1 MHIPASKNA
10 AFATSQNSETLR
22 LPLRSPTYAS
32 IPAVREDIRKF
43 LLHRGIDDE
52 RAGMLLFDIS
62 EILTNLIKHPLHK
75 AEFVEISLSLQTHD
89 IEVDVADNST
99 PFATFDAKCKEALAA
114 PASME
119 GEPLLCLRESGF
131 GLACILRRHEKVYYI
146 PSNQS
151 GDGLNHFHLVDT
163 PKPPGTAN
171 ASGEEF
177 DKPPA
182 TLGKTV
188 FLIDDDP
195 VSLSI
200 HQQMLQNIYRVIPF
214 DNADAA
220 LAAFDDIHPQMVI
233 SDLNMPGKDGI
244 RFRRELSQKQ
254 GGDATPFIFLS
265 GHHEGA
271 QSAYVNHIGIDDY
284 LTKPIKKERLL
295 AVMARLFNRSTQY
308 AEAVKGHF
316 HRCMTDILK
325 PQLPRKF
332 GSWKII
338 TLNAMADAGG
348 GDFALYEEKS
358 SVLSGVLG
366 DVMGHG
372 QQAKFFT
379 YAYAGYIRSIFRTLS
394 HAADGGHMLE
404 KLSQWVDDDVFLE
417 NTMVTCLAFDLKTGG
432 EASFAAAGHPPP
444 LLISR
449 GAIKKIDVAGPLP
462 GLAGES
468 HYTTRKVQVA
478 RHDRIIMATDGFF
491 SLFQN
496 DISEFLHRHRG
507 EDIDSFAGS
516 IWIETLARQENMF
529 SRKDDATLIIAEYGG

>member
-1 MHIPASKNA
+1 MK
-10 AFATSQNSETLR
+10 
-22 LPLRSPTYAS
+22 SPSYAS
-32 IPAVREDIRKF
+32 IPAVREDVRKF
-43 LLHRGIDDE
+43 LLHRGVSDE

-62 EILTNLIKHPLHK
+62 EILTNLIKHPQHK
-75 AEFVEISLSLQTHD
+75 ADMVQINLTLQAHN

-114 PASME
+114 LASME

-131 GLACILRRHEKVYYI
+131 GLACILRRHEKVYYV
-146 PSNQS
+146 SSFQS
-151 GDGLNHFHLVDT
+151 GDGFNHFHLVDST
-163 PKPPGTAN
+163 PRTPAVKTSGDTDGNTTA
-171 ASGEEF
+171 S
-177 DKPPA
+177 
-182 TLGKTV
+182 LGKVV

-200 HQQMLQNIYRVIPF
+200 HQQMLQNVYRVFAF

-220 LAAFDDIHPQMVI
+220 LAAFDETRPQMVI
-233 SDLNMPGKDGI
+233 SDLNMPGKGGI
-244 RFRRELSQKQ
+244 TFRRELSQKP

-316 HRCMTDILK
+316 HRRMTDILK
-325 PQLPRKF
+325 PELPHKF
-332 GSWKII
+332 GSWRII
-338 TLNAMADAGG
+338 TLNVMADAGG
-348 GDFALYEEKS
+348 GDFALYEEKA

-394 HAADGGHMLE
+394 QAADGGHMLE
-404 KLSQWVDDDVFLE
+404 KLSQWVDGDPFLE
-417 NTMVTCLAFDLKTGG
+417 NTMVTCLAFDLKTSG
-432 EASFAAAGHPPP
+432 EVLFAAAGHPPP
-444 LLISR
+444 LLISH
-449 GAIKKIDVAGPLP
+449 GAIKMIDVAGPLP

-468 HYTTRKVQVA
+468 HYATRKIQLA
-478 RHDRIIMATDGFF
+478 RHDRIIMGTDGFF
-491 SLFQN
+491 ALFQN
-496 DISEFLHRHRG
+496 DINQFLYQHRG